1 MQKEYSKYYF
11 IGVGGIGMSALARY
25 VLLQGKEVYGY
36 DTTQTGL
43 TEKLSNEG
51 VIISYNDEVEELPNL
66 NINDTLIIYTAAI
79 NNKNRLL
86 NHLKRKGY
94 VCVKRAEFLGDI
106 TRLTVCLAVAG
117 THGKTTTA
125 SILAHLLIDSGKSV
139 TAFLGGIAENYQ
151 SNFIYRGTEITVV
164 EADEYDRSFL
174 HLSPT
179 IACINNTD
187 ADHLDV
193 YESADR
199 LQEAFI
205 DFSSLI
211 QNKDDLVHPF
221 KLDFGGTRIAIDHED
236 ADYSAQNIRIVEG
249 MYLFDVKTPNGI
261 LKDLKFSMPGEH
273 NLLNALTAMT
283 MALKAGVSTELL
295 AQSLS
300 TFKGVDRR
308 FSVRYASDN
317 KVIIE
322 DYAHHPTELRAL
334 YKAAK
339 TMYNKQKITL
349 VFQPHLYS
357 RTQDFGEEFAQSLSL
372 FDQVLLLDIY
382 PARELPIEG
391 ITSQWLLDKIQ
402 STDKKLIQKEMIF
415 DEINDSP
422 FQVII
427 MAGAGDITKEVQ
439 NVVKL
444 LEYEK

>member
-1 MQKEYSKYYF
+1 
-11 IGVGGIGMSALARY
+11 
-25 VLLQGKEVYGY
+25 
-36 DTTQTGL
+36 
-43 TEKLSNEG
+43 
-51 VIISYNDEVEELPNL
+51 
-66 NINDTLIIYTAAI
+66 
-79 NNKNRLL
+79 
-86 NHLKRKGY
+86 
-94 VCVKRAEFLGDI
+94 
-106 TRLTVCLAVAG
+106 RLTVCLAVAG

-139 TAFLGGIAENYQ
+139 TSLLGGIAENYQ

-249 MYLFDVKTPNGI
+249 MYLYDVKTPNGI

-322 DYAHHPTELRAL
+322 DYA
-334 YKAAK
+334 
-339 TMYNKQKITL
+339 
-349 VFQPHLYS
+349 
-357 RTQDFGEEFAQSLSL
+357 
-372 FDQVLLLDIY
+372 
-382 PARELPIEG
+382 
-391 ITSQWLLDKIQ
+391 
-402 STDKKLIQKEMIF
+402 
-415 DEINDSP
+415 
-422 FQVII
+422 
-427 MAGAGDITKEVQ
+427 
-439 NVVKL
+439 
-444 LEYEK
+444 

>member
-1 MQKEYSKYYF
+1 
-11 IGVGGIGMSALARY
+11 
-25 VLLQGKEVYGY
+25 
-36 DTTQTGL
+36 
-43 TEKLSNEG
+43 
-51 VIISYNDEVEELPNL
+51 
-66 NINDTLIIYTAAI
+66 
-79 NNKNRLL
+79 
-86 NHLKRKGY
+86 
-94 VCVKRAEFLGDI
+94 
-106 TRLTVCLAVAG
+106 
-117 THGKTTTA
+117 
-125 SILAHLLIDSGKSV
+125 
-139 TAFLGGIAENYQ
+139 
-151 SNFIYRGTEITVV
+151 
-164 EADEYDRSFL
+164 
-174 HLSPT
+174 
-179 IACINNTD
+179 
-187 ADHLDV
+187 
-193 YESADR
+193 R

-211 QNKDDLVHPF
+211 QNKDDLVHPL

-308 FSVRYASDN
+308 LSVRYASDN